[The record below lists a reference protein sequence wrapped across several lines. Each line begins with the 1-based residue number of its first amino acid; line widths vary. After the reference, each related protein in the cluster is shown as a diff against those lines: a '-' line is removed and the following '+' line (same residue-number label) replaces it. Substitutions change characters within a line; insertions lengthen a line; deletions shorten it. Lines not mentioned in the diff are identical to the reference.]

1 MGEEHPRENDGW
13 GMLSHSTPDLITLK
27 KNGWLG
33 EECQEKEI
41 GEAQY
46 PSTQSYGRAWVVIGI
61 QVVHEDGRKVIIL
74 NENVGQRK
82 DVRSV

>member
-1 MGEEHPRENDGW
+1 M
-13 GMLSHSTPDLITLK
+13 
-27 KNGWLG
+27 
-33 EECQEKEI
+33 
-41 GEAQY
+41 
-46 PSTQSYGRAWVVIGI
+46 GI